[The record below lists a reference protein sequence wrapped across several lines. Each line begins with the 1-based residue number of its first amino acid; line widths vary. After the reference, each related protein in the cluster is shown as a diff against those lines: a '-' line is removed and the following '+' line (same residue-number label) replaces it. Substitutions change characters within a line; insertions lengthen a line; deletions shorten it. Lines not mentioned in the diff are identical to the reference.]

1 MGMKREGQVGQL
13 IISFEIQFPTLTEE
27 TINSLEKLL

>member
-13 IISFEIQFPTLTEE
+13 IIGFDIQFPTLTEDA
-27 TINSLEKLL
+27 IDSIEKIL

>member
-13 IISFEIQFPTLTEE
+13 IIGFDIQFPTLTEE
-27 TINSLEKLL
+27 TIDGLEKIL